1 MSTKASESQRE
12 RWRRYRAMEKQ
23 RSESF
28 RTFVSKHQQRGHRVA
43 WHDDCRDR
51 LLVPGEIWDETL
63 QAVRKASTLAEEKE
77 SALMFVRA
85 MRTEGVSVPGLTLR
99 DLLRRVFNAWCQV
112 GQPLL
117 NPATGQFSLEWERQ
131 TTSEL
136 PRFEDRWEFLDPV
149 AQYDEPLFPTT
160 APTAEQK
167 FNAWARDNG
176 KAPKAFF
183 SSRVMPHAGDE

>member
-1 MSTKASESQRE
+1 MSKASESQRE

-28 RTFVSKHQQRGHRVA
+28 RTFVSKHQERGQRA
-43 WHDDCRDR
+43 EWHDASRDR
-51 LLVPGEIWDETL
+51 LLVLGEIWDESL
-63 QAVRKASTLAEEKE
+63 QVVRKAASLEEE
-77 SALMFVRA
+77 RISAMQFVRA
-85 MRTEGVSVPGLTLR
+85 FRAEGKSVVGITLK
-99 DLLRRVFNAWCQV
+99 DLLRTLFREWYRA
-112 GQPLL
+112 GRPLL
-117 NPATGQFSLEWERQ
+117 NPVKEEFSPEWLRQ
-131 TTSEL
+131 TPADPPEFVSA
-136 PRFEDRWEFLDPV
+136 WEFLDPV

-176 KAPKAFF
+176 KAPTVFF